1 MNFAKTS
8 LVCLL
13 CLSPALSPMV
23 AAQALDL
30 APVYDSAEQDGLPSY
45 APGTPESDARP
56 GQYYFLLG
64 AHAFQNHE
72 YSYAIN
78 MYKVAASWAYKP
90 AEHNLAVMYALG
102 QGVPVDLP
110 RAAAWMTLAAE
121 RQERTYVRELGL
133 INAQLTEP
141 QFTQAGSI
149 LEELIPTYG
158 DKHALH
164 RAKMR
169 WAQVRSSMTGSRVG
183 SQSSPMSVGVFA
195 YGGTTSTFGGQMS
208 SRVVFTPGEVSGSR
222 SVDGSLAYQQLTAS
236 NNPYDSRFRERGGTA
251 TVGELTPAARGNA
264 HDAPERKAADAGAD
278 DPSQPH

>member
-1 MNFAKTS
+1 MNLARTS

-13 CLSPALSPMV
+13 CILPALSATV
-23 AAQALDL
+23 AAQTLDL

-56 GQYYFLLG
+56 GQYYFLLA
-64 AHAFQNHE
+64 AHAFQNDE
-72 YSYAIN
+72 YTHAVS

-110 RAAAWMTLAAE
+110 RAAAAWMTLAAE
-121 RQERTYVRELGL
+121 RREKTYVHALVL
-133 INAQLTEP
+133 INAQLSKP
-141 QFTQAGSI
+141 QFAQAGVI
-149 LEELIPTYG
+149 LQELIPTYG
-158 DKHALH
+158 DQHALV
-164 RAKMR
+164 RAKTR
-169 WAQVRSSMTGSRVG
+169 WAQVRASMTGSRVG

-208 SRVVFTPGEVSGSR
+208 SRIVFTPGEVSGSR

-236 NNPYDSRFRERGGTA
+236 NNPYDVSFRERSGTA
-251 TVGELTPAARGNA
+251 TVGELTPSGGQGA
-264 HDAPERKAADAGAD
+264 HDARRPSAADNDAH
-278 DPSQPH
+278 PQPR

>member
-1 MNFAKTS
+1 MNLARTS
-8 LVCLL
+8 LACLL
-13 CLSPALSPMV
+13 CILPALPAMV
-23 AAQALDL
+23 AAQTLDL
-30 APVYDSAEQDGLPSY
+30 APVYDSAEQDGLPSF

-56 GQYYFLLG
+56 GQYYFLLA
-64 AHAFQNHE
+64 AHAFQNEE

-121 RQERTYVRELGL
+121 RKEKSYVRALTR
-133 INAQLTEP
+133 INAELTE
-141 QFTQAGSI
+141 QQTAQAGAI
-149 LEELIPTYG
+149 LRELIPTYG
-158 DKHALH
+158 DQHALV
-164 RAKMR
+164 RAKRR
-169 WAQVRSSMTGSRVG
+169 WAQVRASMTGSRVG

-208 SRVVFTPGEVSGSR
+208 SRVVFTPGEVTGSQ

-236 NNPYDSRFRERGGTA
+236 NNPYDSRFREQVGTA
-251 TVGELTPAARGNA
+251 TVGELTPVAGGHA
-264 HDAPERKAADAGAD
+264 HDAPKAAKD
-278 DPSQPH
+278 DNGSQPH

>member
-13 CLSPALSPMV
+13 CLSPALPAMV
-23 AAQALDL
+23 AAQTLDL
-30 APVYDSAEQDGLPSY
+30 APVYDSAEQDGLPSFE
-45 APGTPESDARP
+45 PGSPESDARP
-56 GQYYFLLG
+56 GQYYFLLA

-72 YSYAIN
+72 YSYAVN

-121 RQERTYVRELGL
+121 RKEKTYVHALGL

-141 QFTQAGSI
+141 QFAQAGAI
-149 LEELIPTYG
+149 LHELIPTYG
-158 DKHALH
+158 DKHALL
-164 RAKMR
+164 RAKTR

-195 YGGTTSTFGGQMS
+195 YGGTTSTFRGQMS
-208 SRVVFTPGEVSGSR
+208 SRVVFTPGEVTGSR
-222 SVDGSLAYQQLTAS
+222 SVDGSIAYQQLTAS
-236 NNPYDSRFRERGGTA
+236 NNPYDASFRERSGTA
-251 TVGELTPAARGNA
+251 TVGDLTTTAADGT
-264 HDAPERKAADAGAD
+264 HDSHRSSAADADAR
-278 DPSQPH
+278 SQPR